1 MWIKSVFFLGCMLFI
16 GVNIHAQDVFE
27 SARKGDIKQLKKL
40 IALNKDTIRKVNQMG
55 FDPLMIACY
64 RGQTKCAKFL
74 IKKGADVN
82 RPSGEGSALQAACY
96 QNNTELAAL
105 LVQKGADLNIQGPDG
120 NTALMYAVLNQ
131 NLKLVKILV
140 EAGSDLT
147 KTNKDN
153 QTAYSLAMS
162 LTNTKIQ
169 NLVKSHRNLSCLNR
183 DVLNII

>member
-1 MWIKSVFFLGCMLFI
+1 MWIKSVFFLGCVLFN
-16 GVNIHAQDVFE
+16 GVNVHAQDVFE
-27 SARKGDIKQLKKL
+27 SARKEDIKQLKKL
-40 IALNKDTIRKVNQMG
+40 IAFIKDTILIVNKMG
-55 FDPLMIACY
+55 FDPLMIAFY

-96 QNNTELAAL
+96 QNNTELATL
-105 LVQKGADLNIQGPDG
+105 LVQKGADLNTQGPDG

-131 NLKLVKILV
+131 NPKLVKILV
-140 EAGSDLT
+140 KAGSDLT

-169 NLVKSHRNLSCLNR
+169 NLVKSPRILSYLNR
-183 DVLNII
+183 DQLNII